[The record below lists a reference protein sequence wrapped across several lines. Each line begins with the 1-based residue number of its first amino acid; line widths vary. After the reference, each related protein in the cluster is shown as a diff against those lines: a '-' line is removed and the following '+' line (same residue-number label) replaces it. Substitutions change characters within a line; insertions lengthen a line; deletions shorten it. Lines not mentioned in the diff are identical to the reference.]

1 METIG
6 QRLEYARKVELRASM
21 RELQRKLAARGLDV
35 THVSVARYESGERV
49 PPSDYVAAVAE
60 LAGLSAGWL
69 LAGEGAPRPAERGAA
84 ERAID
89 EITEIIRRAQRG
101 E

>member
-6 QRLEYARKVELRASM
+6 QRLEYARKVELRVSM
-21 RELQRKLAARGLDV
+21 REMERMLASLGVDA
-35 THVSVARYESGERV
+35 TYVSVARYEHDERV
-49 PPSDYVAAVAE
+49 PPADYVAAVAQ
-60 LAGLSAGWL
+60 LAGLSPGWL

-84 ERAID
+84 EKAVD
-89 EITEIIRRAQRG
+89 EIAEIIRRAQRG